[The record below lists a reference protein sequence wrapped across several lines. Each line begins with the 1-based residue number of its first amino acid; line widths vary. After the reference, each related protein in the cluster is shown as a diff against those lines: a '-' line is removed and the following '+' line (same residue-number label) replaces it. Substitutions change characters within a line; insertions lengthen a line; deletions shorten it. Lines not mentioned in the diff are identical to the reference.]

1 MSKSDILE
9 KLNDDNLYYGE
20 LGKKYLSNSDIKP
33 MFDDIEGFVYRRRN
47 NVQENKTSEMLFG
60 NLFHQTILEPHKV
73 DEWTFVDVSGRNTKK
88 YREAKENNNG
98 EELLLQNEYEKCM
111 KLADKLLSNEEVFE
125 LIGLTESRKEVPEIG
140 MVLDGGMYQWKGKAD
155 IVNDKKNL
163 VVDLKTTSSID
174 RFYTSSKTYNYD
186 SQAFIYKKLFQKDVV
201 FVVIDKNTFKI
212 GIAYPS
218 IEAYERGEEKV
229 IKAEEQYY
237 NYVDPSGAGLDASQH
252 LIKFN
257 I

>member
-1 MSKSDILE
+1 VNKIVE
-9 KLNDDNLYYGE
+9 KLKDDNFYYGKE
-20 LGKKYLSNSDIKP
+20 GKKFLSNSDIKP
-33 MFDDIEGFVYRRRN
+33 MMDDIEGFKYRRLN
-47 NVQENKTSEMLFG
+47 EVKEFKTVEMLFG
-60 NLFHQTILEPHKV
+60 NLFHQTILEPHKL

-88 YREAKENNNG
+88 YREAKENNGG
-98 EELLLQNEYEKCM
+98 EELLLQNEYDKCM
-111 KLADKLLSNEEVFE
+111 KLADKLLSNEEVFD
-125 LIGLTESRKEVPEIG
+125 LIDIAESKKEVPAVG
-140 MVLDGGMYQWKGKAD
+140 MVLEGGMYQWKGKAD
-155 IVNDKKNL
+155 IINEKMGL

-186 SQAFIYKKLFQKDVV
+186 SQSYIYNKLFNKDVV

-212 GIAYPS
+212 GIAFPS
-218 IEAYERGEEKV
+218 EDAYQRGEEKV
-229 IKAEEQYY
+229 RKAEEQYY